1 MRMLSVTT
9 AQPKDTPS
17 PDSRESL
24 VLGIYDRLYD
34 HGHCAVDVVLA
45 PATADGSPDWERADP
60 ATVEALHHD
69 LFPDD
74 PADAARACVIVSN
87 VDGCHPTATF
97 LVRFVDGQPDFLQ
110 IHGPAADRA
119 VAEQIIARDIGAE
132 PPVSVASKLQEALA
146 KLSEKFERETEQR
159 HQAANDN
166 NPPTGKARWVAID
179 PADYAGKPVPSRQ
192 WYIDGMIPAR
202 NVTLLSG
209 DGGTGKSLLALQ
221 IAAAGALGVGT
232 LDLRPAAGR
241 TLVLAAEDEWDE
253 IHRRLFD
260 ICAAY
265 HADLSDLRGMMRVLP
280 VAGQDAELARPGPNK
295 VMHPTERMQWLVDH
309 IVEFR
314 PALVVLD
321 TSADLFG
328 GDEINRNQVRW
339 FVSML
344 RGLAMELDCAVL
356 LLSHPSVQGMQT
368 GTGLSGSTAWNNS
381 VRSRLYL
388 TADRD
393 DEDMRVLKGM
403 KANYGQKG
411 GEMRLRWHEG
421 VFVLD
426 DGKPTAAAGL
436 VNKKA
441 ERVFLALLSQFN
453 RNGQTVSDA
462 SGANYAPKKFSEHPD
477 SAGVNKRALAEAMQR
492 LLDRGDIKIIMVGKP
507 SAQRKKLIVA
517 AEDFGPAERTA

>member
-1 MRMLSVTT
+1 MTVNTQ
-9 AQPKDTPS
+9 AQPESTPTL
-17 PDSRESL
+17 DSRESL

-45 PATADGSPDWERADP
+45 PAKDDGTPDWDRVDP
-60 ATVEALHHD
+60 SNVEALPHD
-69 LFPDD
+69 IFPE
-74 PADAARACVIVSN
+74 DAADRACVIVSN
-87 VDGCHPTATF
+87 IDGCDPRATF
-97 LVRFVDGQPDFLQ
+97 LVRFVDDKPDLIQ
-110 IHGPAADRA
+110 IHGPEADRPI
-119 VAEQIIARDIGAE
+119 AEQIVARDIGAE
-132 PPVSVASKLQEALA
+132 PPVSVGSKLQESLA
-146 KLSEKFERETEQR
+146 KLAEKFERETEQR

-166 NPPTGKARWVAID
+166 NPPAGKAPWQAID
-179 PADYAGKPVPSRQ
+179 PADYAGKPVPARQ
-192 WYIDGMIPAR
+192 WYIDGIVPAR

-221 IAAAGALGVGT
+221 IATAGALGIGT
-232 LDLRPAAGR
+232 LDLKPRPGR

-253 IHRRLFD
+253 VHRRLFD
-260 ICAAY
+260 ICAAN

-280 VAGQDAELARPGPNK
+280 LAGHDAELARPDRNK
-295 VMHPTERMQWLVDH
+295 VMQPTERMQWLVDNL
-309 IVEFR
+309 VAFR

-339 FVSML
+339 FVSTL
-344 RGLAMELDCAVL
+344 RGLAMELDTAML

-393 DEDMRVLKGM
+393 DEDMRALKGM
-403 KANYGQKG
+403 KANYGRKG
-411 GEMRLRWHEG
+411 DELRMRWQDG

-426 DGKPTAAAGL
+426 DGKPSEAAGII
-436 VNKKA
+436 NRQA

-453 RNGQTVSDA
+453 RNGQIVSDA
-462 SGANYAPKKFSEHPD
+462 SGSNYAPKKFSEHPD
-477 SAGVNKRALAEAMQR
+477 SAGVNKKALAEAMQR
-492 LLDRGDIKIIMVGKP
+492 LLDRGEIRIVMVGKP
-507 SAQRKKLIVA
+507 SAQRKKLIVT

>member
-1 MRMLSVTT
+1 MTN
-9 AQPKDTPS
+9 AQPDSTPS
-17 PDSRESL
+17 TNSRESL

-34 HGHCAVDVVLA
+34 HDHCAVDVVLA
-45 PATADGSPDWERADP
+45 PAKDDGTPDWDRVDP
-60 ATVEALHHD
+60 SNVEALPHD
-69 LFPDD
+69 IFPE
-74 PADAARACVIVSN
+74 DAADRACVIVSN
-87 VDGCHPTATF
+87 IDGCDPRATF
-97 LVRFVDGQPDFLQ
+97 LVRFVDDKPDLIQ
-110 IHGPAADRA
+110 IHGPEADRPI
-119 VAEQIIARDIGAE
+119 AEQIVARDIGAE
-132 PPVSVASKLQEALA
+132 PPVSVGSKLQESLA
-146 KLSEKFERETEQR
+146 KLAEKFERETEQR

-166 NPPTGKARWVAID
+166 NPPAGKAPWQAID
-179 PADYAGKPVPSRQ
+179 PADYAGKPVPARQ
-192 WYIDGMIPAR
+192 WYIDGIVPAR

-221 IAAAGALGVGT
+221 IATAGALGIGT
-232 LDLRPAAGR
+232 LDLKPRPGR

-253 IHRRLFD
+253 VHRRLFD
-260 ICAAY
+260 ICAAN

-280 VAGQDAELARPGPNK
+280 LAGHDAELARPDRNK
-295 VMHPTERMQWLVDH
+295 VMQPTERMQWLVDNL
-309 IVEFR
+309 VAFR

-339 FVSML
+339 FVSTL
-344 RGLAMELDCAVL
+344 RGLAMELDTAMM

-393 DEDMRVLKGM
+393 NEDMRVLKGM

-411 GEMRLRWHEG
+411 GEIRMRWQDG
-421 VFVLD
+421 VFVMD

-436 VNKKA
+436 MNKKA

-453 RNGQTVSDA
+453 RNGQTVSDS
-462 SGANYAPKKFSEHPD
+462 SGANYAPKRFSEHPD
-477 SAGVNKRALAEAMQR
+477 SAGVSKKALAEAMQR
-492 LLDRGDIKIIMVGKP
+492 LLDRGEIKIVMVGKP
-507 SAQRKKLIVA
+507 SAPRKKLIVD
-517 AEDFGPAERTA
+517 AEDFGPSEGTA

>member
-9 AQPKDTPS
+9 AQPKDTPTT
-17 PDSRESL
+17 DGRESL

-45 PATADGSPDWERADP
+45 PAKDDGAPDWERADP
-60 ATVEALHHD
+60 ATVEALPHD

-74 PADAARACVIVSN
+74 AADRACVIVSN
-87 VDGCHPTATF
+87 VDGCDPDATF
-97 LVRFVDGQPDFLQ
+97 LVRFVDDKPDLIQ
-110 IHGPAADRA
+110 IHGPEIDRPI
-119 VAEQIIARDIGAE
+119 AEQIIARDIGAV
-132 PPVSVASKLQEALA
+132 PPVSVASKLQESLA
-146 KLSEKFERETEQR
+146 KLAEKFERETEQR

-166 NPPTGKARWVAID
+166 NPPAGKAPWQAID
-179 PADYAGKPVPSRQ
+179 PADYAGKPVPARQ

-221 IAAAGALGVGT
+221 IATAGALGIGT
-232 LDLRPAAGR
+232 LDLKPRPGR

-253 IHRRLFD
+253 VHRRLFD
-260 ICAAY
+260 ICAAN

-280 VAGQDAELARPGPNK
+280 LAGHDAELARPDRNK
-295 VMHPTERMQWLVDH
+295 VMQPTERMQWLVDNL
-309 IVEFR
+309 VAFR

-321 TSADLFG
+321 SSADLFG

-339 FVSML
+339 FVSTL
-344 RGLAMELDCAVL
+344 RGLAMELDTAMM

-388 TADRD
+388 TADKED
-393 DEDMRVLKGM
+393 DDLRVLRGM
-403 KANYGQKG
+403 KANYGRKG
-411 GEMRLRWHEG
+411 DELRMRWQDG
-421 VFVLD
+421 VFMLD

-462 SGANYAPKKFSEHPD
+462 SGANYAPKRFSEHPD
-477 SAGVNKRALAEAMQR
+477 AAGVNKKALAEAMQR

>member
-17 PDSRESL
+17 TDSRESL

-45 PATADGSPDWERADP
+45 PAKDDGAPDWERADP
-60 ATVEALHHD
+60 ATVEALPHD
-69 LFPDD
+69 IF
-74 PADAARACVIVSN
+74 PADAADRACVIVSN
-87 VDGCHPTATF
+87 VDGCDPDATF
-97 LVRFVDGQPDFLQ
+97 LVRFVDDKPDLIQ
-110 IHGPAADRA
+110 IHGPEIDRPI
-119 VAEQIIARDIGAE
+119 AEQIIARDIGAE
-132 PPVSVASKLQEALA
+132 PPPPPPKSRLQESLA
-146 KLSEKFERETEQR
+146 RLAEKFEREAEQR

-166 NPPTGKARWVAID
+166 NPPDGKARWVAID
-179 PADYAGKPVPSRQ
+179 PADYAGKPVPPRQ

-253 IHRRLFD
+253 VHRRLAD
-260 ICAAY
+260 ICTAN
-265 HADLSDLRGMMRVLP
+265 HADLSVLRGMMRVLP
-280 VAGQDAELARPGPNK
+280 LAGHDAELARPDPK
-295 VMHPTERMQWLVDH
+295 TKTMRPTDQMQKLVDQ

-339 FVSML
+339 FVSTL
-344 RGLAMELDCAVL
+344 RGLAMELETTML
-356 LLSHPSVQGMQT
+356 LLSHPSVAGMQT

-388 TADRD
+388 TADKD
-393 DEDMRVLKGM
+393 DEDMRTLKGM
-403 KANYGQKG
+403 KSNYGQKG
-411 GEMRLRWHEG
+411 GEMRMRWQDG

-426 DGKPTAAAGL
+426 DGKPTAAVGL
-436 VNKKA
+436 VNKQA

-462 SGANYAPKKFSEHPD
+462 SGANYAPKRFSEHPD
-477 SAGVNKRALAEAMQR
+477 AAGVNKKALAEAMQR